1 MKQNI
6 ISFCHSIG
14 LDTVGM
20 ISCRRFDELQDFLM
34 NRQKNN
40 IQNEFEENDIEKRIN
55 PMHYMEDAKTII
67 SIAFPYYNDVKD
79 YDSTSE
85 NGFSIYT
92 KRYDYHRVVRK
103 YLDKICAYIESLGG
117 KAIPMVDSNTL
128 PERYIAYLAGIG
140 FIGRNNMLITQK
152 YGSYVFLGEIITDL
166 KMECK
171 DSRTFSQIKEY
182 EECGNCRI
190 CYGECPSKS
199 ININKINPNICLS
212 YITQKKEISDRE
224 ISLLK
229 GNVFGCDFCQLK
241 CPYNKRAEQ
250 SGIVEFGELDYMNGE
265 IKEFAQMDNK
275 FFKEKVSMTSCGW
288 RGKNV
293 IKRNALIHMVR
304 KGEDISSLKGDSPYI
319 NGYIERLTQNKK
331 NTEDNHES

>member
-6 ISFCHSIG
+6 INFCHSIG

-67 SIAFPYYNDVKD
+67 SIAFPYYDGGD
-79 YDSTSE
+79 TSE

-92 KRYDYHRVVRK
+92 KRYDYHRVVRN

-140 FIGRNNMLITQK
+140 FIGRNNMLITKK

-166 KMECK
+166 NMECK
-171 DSRTFSQIKEY
+171 DSRTFSQINK
-182 EECGNCRI
+182 
-190 CYGECPSKS
+190 
-199 ININKINPNICLS
+199 NKINPNICLS

-241 CPYNKRAEQ
+241 CPYNERAEQ
-250 SGIVEFGELDYMNGE
+250 SGILEFCELDYMNSE
-265 IKEFAQMDNK
+265 IREFAQMDNK

-293 IKRNALIHMVR
+293 IKRNALIHMHR
-304 KGEDISSLKGDSPYI
+304 KGEDISNLKGDSPYI
-319 NGYIERLTQNKK
+319 NGYVERLTQNKK
-331 NTEDNHES
+331 NTEEKHES

>member
-6 ISFCHSIG
+6 INFCHSIG

-40 IQNEFEENDIEKRIN
+40 IQNEFEESDIEKRIN
-55 PMHYMEDAKTII
+55 PMHYMDDAKTII
-67 SIAFPYYNDVKD
+67 SIAFPYYDGD
-79 YDSTSE
+79 DTSE

-103 YLDKICAYIESLGG
+103 YLDKICAYIESQGG
-117 KAIPMVDSNTL
+117 KAMPMVDSNTL

-140 FIGRNNMLITQK
+140 FIGRNNMLITKK
-152 YGSYVFLGEIITDL
+152 YGSFVFLGEIITDL
-166 KMECK
+166 NMECK
-171 DSRTFSQIKEY
+171 DSRTFRQIKEY
-182 EECGNCRI
+182 KECGKCRI

-199 ININKINPNICLS
+199 INMNKVNPNICLS
-212 YITQKKEISDRE
+212 YITQKKEISDKE

-241 CPYNKRAEQ
+241 CPYNERAEQ
-250 SGIVEFGELDYMNGE
+250 SSIMELSELSYMNSE
-265 IKEFAQMDNK
+265 IEAFANMDNK

-293 IKRNALIHMVR
+293 IKRNALIHMVQ
-304 KGEDISSLKGDSPYI
+304 KGEDICNLKGESPYI
-319 NGYIERLTQNKK
+319 NSYIERLTQIKRV
-331 NTEDNHES
+331 TEEKHES